1 MGGAFA
7 DVPDEATAFSG
18 SRRNLWAVNIAAVA
32 EDAGMLAV
40 DRDWVQRFW
49 AALQPYAPGAGSYV
63 NFIADEDEARVRAS
77 YGEAKYA
84 RLVAIKAQWDPDN
97 VFHHNANI
105 RPTPAAQTAAT
116 LA

>member
-1 MGGAFA
+1 
-7 DVPDEATAFSG
+7 VPDEATAFSG
-18 SRRNLWAVNIAAVA
+18 SRRSLWALNIAAIA

-49 AALQPYAPGAGSYV
+49 TALQPYARGVGSYV
-63 NFIADEDEARVRAS
+63 NFIADDDEARVRSS

-84 RLVAIKAQWDPDN
+84 RLAAIKAQWDPDN